1 MQLVTSIGAHGSG
14 EHVGVFAV
22 AGDLVIGKISSV
34 RAVTVAVNAGGRG

>member
-22 AGDLVIGKISSV
+22 ADDLVVGEISSV
-34 RAVTVAVNAGGRG
+34 RAVAAAVNAEGRR